1 MSDPSPD
8 APTPLDQMTFAAA
21 IDELAR
27 LVAELESDALD
38 VDDLTTRVAR
48 AADLVQWCR
57 ERIDAARFD
66 VEQVLVRFDDG
77 PAQGTDVDDTTA
89 D

>member
-8 APTPLDQMTFAAA
+8 APAPLDQMTFAAA

-38 VDDLTTRVAR
+38 VDDLTARVAR

-66 VEQVLVRFDDG
+66 VEQVLVRFDDA
-77 PAQGTDVDDTTA
+77 PVQGTDVDEPAA